1 MIRRRANP
9 DGLPYRVYERR
20 GMRVYSIGYKMKSGV
35 WAFRYECPIDDVLQ
49 IAKLRRKA
57 IEESVNVEADVP
69 TGGFAGLVDAWFEWQ
84 EKLPANDTRKRKPS
98 TIAENKRE
106 AVNLKKAFG
115 HFEPIEI
122 SKAEAYDYLDGC
134 LTATYIDKK
143 TGDIKSRPRPE
154 KGNKEIALARLIL
167 EYGIRKKMLSTNPF
181 DGLEKNKT
189 KKARRLVTKEE
200 MDLAVKTG
208 RRLGGSRHIVA
219 MALYTAWLCVK
230 RPVEVRRITRDAI
243 KEDGIQWVD
252 GKDEDK
258 AEVLI
263 EWSPA
268 LKATITEAL
277 AIKRNHVAGAM
288 YIFGNMQGQKYT
300 KGGWKSMLDDLMRE
314 CIKDAAENKIAF
326 KKFNLQ
332 DCRPKGV
339 SDKLERGDKD
349 TKEATG
355 HTSDKM
361 ISTVYDRRPV
371 KRATPAG

>member
-1 MIRRRANP
+1 
-9 DGLPYRVYERR
+9 
-20 GMRVYSIGYKMKSGV
+20 
-35 WAFRYECPIDDVLQ
+35 
-49 IAKLRRKA
+49 
-57 IEESVNVEADVP
+57 
-69 TGGFAGLVDAWFEWQ
+69 
-84 EKLPANDTRKRKPS
+84 
-98 TIAENKRE
+98 
-106 AVNLKKAFG
+106 
-115 HFEPIEI
+115 
-122 SKAEAYDYLDGC
+122 
-134 LTATYIDKK
+134 
-143 TGDIKSRPRPE
+143 
-154 KGNKEIALARLIL
+154 L
-167 EYGIRKKMLSTNPF
+167 EYGIRKKMLTANPF

-189 KKARRLVTKEE
+189 KKTRRLVTKGE

-277 AIKRNHVAGAM
+277 AIKRNHVAGTM

-314 CIKDAAENKIAF
+314 CIKDAAQQKIAF

-332 DCRPKGV
+332 DCRPMGV